1 MIIKEPVGAEDIK
14 IPFLLRETGLMMF
27 LGDNAGL
34 FHMFKEEKVQDC
46 GLEQVTRTHTL
57 SQRWSSVVFL
67 DYACGM

>member
-1 MIIKEPVGAEDIK
+1 
-14 IPFLLRETGLMMF
+14 MF
-27 LGDNAGL
+27 LGNNAGL

-46 GLEQVTRTHTL
+46 DLEQVTQTHTL